1 MSDSSEIP
9 CELQIFVR
17 RNDVK
22 SLSFE
27 VRAEFL
33 GLQNKDFG
41 TVPLAGDAKV
51 QAQDELGKQLDR
63 LSDLAAQ
70 GGAGQESARLQL
82 ADLAVALFQNLPA
95 ELRSLLWLYRGQIE
109 TVQIL
114 SDEPYI
120 PWELI
125 KLQGEGGEEGPY
137 LCEAFRVTRWL
148 RTIPQPTGDLPLR
161 RLALVQ
167 PADSG
172 LPSTPGEREDL
183 VALFG
188 AERVVEIEATY
199 PSVKAGLDGG
209 EFEAWHFSSHGSAGA
224 KDPNLSTFYLAN
236 DEALKPAHLVTA
248 KGNLSRLRPLFF
260 LNACSTGQGGFSLT
274 GLGGWAQQSLA
285 AGASAFI
292 GTLWKVR
299 DQKARAF
306 AHAFYRGFLG
316 GAPIGD
322 AVWQARMA
330 VRDQFPGDPAW
341 LAYTVYAR
349 PGLRCSTA
357 TGKPAPRDLRPSALR
372 IPELEWRPEISP
384 PGALLRADYG
394 IVPFHGREKERSDLY
409 AWCSEGPAVRVRL
422 YTGPGGMG
430 KTRLALEI
438 AKLVRQEGW
447 RAGFLEPDAVRSPEE
462 AWNAISRRGGKVLA
476 IVDYAETRR
485 ELVIPLLRRLY
496 ATDAG
501 PIRLILLARA
511 ALDWWEQF
519 KAEGQG
525 VGELLTGPA
534 TSRHSLPALALTV
547 PERSESYRLA
557 GQAFAQRLNRNAPTE
572 PPEGVETA
580 LFERVL
586 LLHMAALASIE
597 GVKVKGE
604 DGVLDYVLQRE
615 TRYWKDRAIDRQIDA
630 TLVAGIGRAMAAITL
645 GGGVRSEAEAL
656 EVLRQL
662 QAFQGQSGDVL
673 LAVARLLRECYPG
686 DRWIEPIL
694 PDLLGEHL
702 VQREMERGAD
712 ELLDLVLGKAT
723 G

>member
-1 MSDSSEIP
+1 MNEPSKNP
-9 CELQIFVR
+9 CELQILVR

-41 TVPLAGDAKV
+41 SVPLEGDPKA
-51 QAQDELGKQLDR
+51 QAQDELSKHMVR
-63 LSDLAAQ
+63 LSDLAAK
-70 GGAGQESARLQL
+70 GEDGQESARLQL
-82 ADLAVALFQNLPA
+82 ADLATALFQNLPPD
-95 ELRSLLWLYRGQIE
+95 LRDLLWLHQGELE
-109 TVQIL
+109 TLQIL

-120 PWELI
+120 PFELM
-125 KLQGEGGEEGPY
+125 KLQGEDGEEGPY

-161 RLALVQ
+161 NLALVQ
-167 PADSG
+167 AADSG
-172 LPSTPGEREDL
+172 LPSAPGEKDDL
-183 VALFG
+183 EALFG
-188 AERVVEIEATY
+188 AERVASIQATV
-199 PSVKAGLDGG
+199 SAVKAALGEGDFDG
-209 EFEAWHFSSHGSAGA
+209 WHFSGHNSNGVA
-224 KDPNLSTFYLAN
+224 KDPNLAAFYLDDDAFLTPTN
-236 DEALKPAHLVTA
+236 IGKSSLQ
-248 KGNLSRLRPLFF
+248 RLRPLLF

-274 GLGGWAQQSLA
+274 GLGGWAKQSLA
-285 AGASAFI
+285 AGATAFL

-306 AHAFYRGFLG
+306 AHAFYRHFLG
-316 GAPIGD
+316 GEMIGD

-357 TGKPAPRDLRPSALR
+357 TEKPASRELRKTALR
-372 IPELEWRPEISP
+372 IPALEWRPDISP
-384 PGALLRADYG
+384 PGALLRAEYS

-409 AWCSEGPAVRVRL
+409 AWCTEGPAVRVRL

-438 AKLVRQEGW
+438 AKVLKREGW

-462 AWNAISRRGGKVLA
+462 AWKAVSRRGGKVLA

-485 ELVIPLLRRLY
+485 ELLIPLLRRLY

-501 PIRLILLARA
+501 PIRVILLARA
-511 ALDWWEQF
+511 ALDWWEQL
-519 KAEGQG
+519 KAEGHG
-525 VGELLTGPA
+525 VGELLSGPA
-534 TSRHSLPALALTV
+534 TSRHSLPALAFSV

-557 GQAFAQRLNRNAPTE
+557 GQAFAQRLNRDAPTE
-572 PPEGVETA
+572 LPEGVETA

-604 DGVLDYVLQRE
+604 DGVLDYVLKRE
-615 TRYWKDRAIDRQIDA
+615 TRYWTDRAIHRQVDA

-645 GGGVRSEAEAL
+645 GGGVRNEEEAL
-656 EVLRQL
+656 EVLRRL
-662 QAFQGQSGDVL
+662 QAFQGQTGDVL
-673 LAVARLLRECYPG
+673 LAVARLLHECYPG
-686 DRWIEPIL
+686 DHWIEPIL